1 MDSDDHD
8 SSGFS
13 AEVGAR
19 LRAVRRAKSL
29 SLDDVERLSG
39 GKWSASA
46 IGAYERGFRNL
57 SLPRLRELAS
67 FFEVPMVVLLGEIDG
82 LDGVA
87 RQPVAVDLD
96 RLKGIPEANPAWR
109 YLQSIL
115 RERGEPATRTAV
127 LRLEDVRSLCA
138 VLRLDEPSLAAAL
151 ARWGVLSEPAGVP
164 AGVSAA
170 PAPAP
175 V

>member
-1 MDSDDHD
+1 MDADEHD

-19 LRAVRRAKSL
+19 LRAVRRARGL

-67 FFEVPMVVLLGEIDG
+67 FFEVPMCVLLGEIDG
-82 LDGVA
+82 LDGVK
-87 RQPVAVDLD
+87 REPVSVDLD
-96 RLKGIPEANPAWR
+96 RLKAIPDANPAWR

-115 RERGEPATRTAV
+115 RERGEPANRTTV
-127 LRLEDVRSLCA
+127 LRQEDVRSLCA
-138 VLRLDEPSLAAAL
+138 VLRLDEPGLAAAL
-151 ARWGVLSEPAGVP
+151 SRWGVLAEPVP
-164 AGVSAA
+164 LA
-170 PAPAP
+170 
-175 V
+175 